1 LKKKMPLGKPLE
13 VSGRPQ
19 VRLVFTGGDGLKIAF
34 RLLAKKVL
42 AERER
47 REECVRQSMPE

>member
-1 LKKKMPLGKPLE
+1 MKKMPLGKPLE
-13 VSGRPQ
+13 VNGRPQ

-47 REECVRQSMPE
+47 RERCVRQSMPE